1 MMKNNSAPIVI
12 FGESINLGESKTIN
26 VEIARLHTTTKL
38 NIPIMVRRS
47 KFEGPIVL
55 FSAGIHGD
63 EINGVEIVRQL
74 IHKKINKPKRGTTI
88 CIPIIN
94 VYGFVNKSREF
105 PDGRD
110 LNRVFPGSKNGSLAS
125 RYAYHI
131 LTEIIPIVDYAVD
144 FHAGGASRFN
154 APQIRIAPS
163 NTELKI
169 LADVFNAPFT
179 LFSKNISGSFR
190 NSSEKLNVKMLLFEG
205 GKSLDI
211 NNVVADEGINGA
223 KRLLSHLGMLDP
235 KHLLVEQK
243 SKTIYIENSGW
254 IRAKCSGM
262 LHDYGT
268 IGKFVKKGTVLGI
281 ITDPYGKFE
290 RKIKAPNDGYIIN
303 ANHSP
308 IVYQGDAIYHLSSAL
323 GEEGEQNN

>member
-1 MMKNNSAPIVI
+1 MMKINTTPIVL
-12 FGESINLGESKTIN
+12 FGESINPGENKTIN

-38 NIPIMVRRS
+38 NIPIIVRRS
-47 KFEGPIVL
+47 KFEGPVVL

-74 IHKKINKPKRGTTI
+74 IHKKINKPKRGTII

-110 LNRVFPGSKNGSLAS
+110 LNRVFPGSKSGSLAS
-125 RYAYHI
+125 RFAFHI
-131 LTEIIPIVDYAVD
+131 LAEIMPLVQYAVD

-154 APQIRIAPS
+154 APQIRIAHS
-163 NTELKI
+163 NAELKI

-179 LFSKNISGSFR
+179 LYSRNIMGSFR
-190 NSSEKLNVKMLLFEG
+190 SSSERMDVKMLLFEG

-211 NNVVADEGINGA
+211 NNAIADEGINGA
-223 KRLLSHLGMLDP
+223 KRLLSHLDMLDP
-235 KHLLVEQK
+235 KHTVVHQK
-243 SKTIYIENSGW
+243 SNTIYIEKSGW

-262 LHDYGT
+262 LHDYDT
-268 IGKFVKKGTVLGI
+268 IGKFVKKGTVLAT

-290 RKIKAPNDGYIIN
+290 RKVKAPNDGYVIN

-308 IVYQGDAIYHLSSAL
+308 IVYEGDAIYHLSNAF
-323 GEEGEQNN
+323 GEEGE

>member
-1 MMKNNSAPIVI
+1 MIKTNTTPIII
-12 FGESINLGESKTIN
+12 FGESIIPGESKTIN

-38 NIPIMVRRS
+38 NIPVIIRRS
-47 KFEGPIVL
+47 KTDGPVVL

-74 IHKKINKPKRGTTI
+74 IRKKINRPKKGTII

-94 VYGFVNKSREF
+94 VYGFVNKSRDF

-110 LNRVFPGSKNGSLAS
+110 LNRVFPGSKTGSLAS
-125 RYAYHI
+125 RFAFHI
-131 LTEIIPIVDYAVD
+131 LSEIMPLVNYAVD

-154 APQIRIAPS
+154 APQIRISPS
-163 NTELKI
+163 NPELKL

-179 LFSKNISGSFR
+179 LYSRNIIGSFR
-190 NSSEKLNVKMLLFEG
+190 NSSERMNVKMLLFEG

-211 NNVVADEGINGA
+211 NNTIADEGVNGA
-223 KRLLSHLGMLDP
+223 KRILAHLDMLDP
-235 KHLLVEQK
+235 KHAV
-243 SKTIYIENSGW
+243 SKPNSPSIYIEKSGW
-254 IRAKCSGM
+254 IRAKCSGL
-262 LHDYGT
+262 LHDYNT
-268 IGKFVKKGTVLGI
+268 IGTFVKKGTVLAI

-290 RKIKAPNDGYIIN
+290 RKVKAPNDGYVIN

-308 IVYQGDAIYHLSSAL
+308 IVYEGDAIYHLSNTT
-323 GEEGEQNN
+323 GEDEE

>member
-1 MMKNNSAPIVI
+1 MIKNNSAPIVI
-12 FGESINLGESKTIN
+12 FGESIIPGESKTIN

-38 NIPIMVRRS
+38 NIPVIVRRS
-47 KFEGPIVL
+47 KIDGPVVL

-74 IHKKINKPKRGTTI
+74 ISKKINRPKKGTII

-110 LNRVFPGSKNGSLAS
+110 LNRVFPGSKTGSLAS
-125 RYAYHI
+125 RFAFHI
-131 LTEIIPIVDYAVD
+131 LTEIMPVVNYAVD

-154 APQIRIAPS
+154 APQIRLAQH
-163 NTELKI
+163 NEELKI

-179 LFSKNISGSFR
+179 LYSKNILGSFR
-190 NSSEKLNVKMLLFEG
+190 NASEKLNVKMLLFEG

-211 NNVVADEGINGA
+211 NNHIADEGVNGV
-223 KRLLSHLGMLDP
+223 KRLLSHLDMLDP
-235 KHLLVEQK
+235 KHNVIQQK
-243 SKTIYIENSGW
+243 TPTIYIEKSGW
-254 IRAKCSGM
+254 VRAKCSGL
-262 LHDYGT
+262 LHDYNT
-268 IGKFVKKGTVLGI
+268 IGTFLKKGSVLAT

-290 RKIKAPNDGYIIN
+290 RKVKAPNDGYVIN
-303 ANHSP
+303 ANLSP
-308 IVYQGDAIYHLSSAL
+308 IVYEGDAIYHMSNTAEN
-323 GEEGEQNN
+323 GEE

>member
-1 MMKNNSAPIVI
+1 MMKINTTPIVL
-12 FGESINLGESKTIN
+12 FGESINPGESKTIN

-47 KFEGPIVL
+47 KFEGPVVL

-74 IHKKINKPKRGTTI
+74 IHKKINKPKRGTII

-110 LNRVFPGSKNGSLAS
+110 LNRVFPGSKTGSLAS
-125 RYAYHI
+125 RFAFHI
-131 LTEIIPIVDYAVD
+131 LAEIMPLVEYAVD

-154 APQIRIAPS
+154 APQIRIAQS
-163 NTELKI
+163 NPELKI

-179 LFSKNISGSFR
+179 LYSKNISGSFR
-190 NSSEKLNVKMLLFEG
+190 SSSEKMNVKMLLFEG

-211 NNVVADEGINGA
+211 NNDIADEGINGA
-223 KRLLSHLGMLDP
+223 KRLLKHLDMLDL
-235 KHLLVEQK
+235 KHTAVQQK
-243 SKTIYIENSGW
+243 SNTIYIEKSGW
-254 IRAKCSGM
+254 IRAKCSGL
-262 LHDYGT
+262 LHDFNT
-268 IGKFVKKGTVLGI
+268 IGKFVKKGTILAT

-290 RKIKAPNDGYIIN
+290 RKVKAPNDGYVIN

-308 IVYQGDAIYHLSSAL
+308 IVYEGDAIYHMSNTN
-323 GEEGEQNN
+323 EEDDE

>member
-1 MMKNNSAPIVI
+1 MIKINTTPIVL
-12 FGESINLGESKTIN
+12 FGESIIPGESKTIN

-38 NIPIMVRRS
+38 NIPIIVRRS
-47 KFEGPIVL
+47 KIDGPVVL

-74 IHKKINKPKRGTTI
+74 IHKKINKPKRGTII

-110 LNRVFPGSKNGSLAS
+110 LNRVFPGSKTGSLAS
-125 RYAYHI
+125 RFAFHI
-131 LTEIIPIVDYAVD
+131 LTEIMPIVQYAVD

-154 APQIRIAPS
+154 APQIRLTQ
-163 NTELKI
+163 NNKELKI

-179 LFSKNISGSFR
+179 LYSRNISGSFR
-190 NSSEKLNVKMLLFEG
+190 SSSEKLNVKMLLFEG

-211 NNVVADEGINGA
+211 NNAIADEGVNGV
-223 KRLLSHLGMLDP
+223 KRLLSHLDMLDP
-235 KHLLVEQK
+235 KHFVAK
-243 SKTIYIENSGW
+243 PKIPTIYIEKSGW
-254 IRAKCSGM
+254 IRAKCSGL
-262 LHDYGT
+262 LHDYDT
-268 IGKFVKKGTVLGI
+268 IGKFVKKGTILAT
-281 ITDPYGKFE
+281 ITDPFGKFE
-290 RKIKAPNDGYIIN
+290 RKVKAPNDGYVIN

-308 IVYQGDAIYHLSSAL
+308 IVYEGDAIYHMSNTN
-323 GEEGEQNN
+323 EEDEE

>member
-1 MMKNNSAPIVI
+1 MIKNNSAPIVI
-12 FGESINLGESKTIN
+12 FGESIIPGESKTIN

-38 NIPIMVRRS
+38 NIPVIVRRS
-47 KFEGPIVL
+47 KIDGPVVL

-74 IHKKINKPKRGTTI
+74 ISKKINKPKRGTII

-94 VYGFVNKSREF
+94 VYGFVNKAREF

-110 LNRVFPGSKNGSLAS
+110 LNRVFPGSKTGSLAS
-125 RYAYHI
+125 RFAFHI
-131 LTEIIPIVDYAVD
+131 LTEIMPIVQYAVD

-154 APQIRIAPS
+154 APQIRLTQNNEA
-163 NTELKI
+163 LKI

-179 LFSKNISGSFR
+179 LYSKNISGSFR
-190 NSSEKLNVKMLLFEG
+190 SSSEKLNVKMLLFEG

-211 NNVVADEGINGA
+211 NNAIAEEGVNGV
-223 KRLLSHLGMLDP
+223 KRLLSHLDMLDP
-235 KHLLVEQK
+235 KHFVTKQK
-243 SKTIYIENSGW
+243 APTIYIEKSGW
-254 IRAKCSGM
+254 IRAKCSGL
-262 LHDYGT
+262 LHDYDT
-268 IGKFVKKGTVLGI
+268 IGKFVKKGTVLAT

-290 RKIKAPNDGYIIN
+290 RKVKAPNDGYVIN

-308 IVYQGDAIYHLSSAL
+308 IVYEGDAIYHMSNTN
-323 GEEGEQNN
+323 EEDEE

>member
-1 MMKNNSAPIVI
+1 MIKNNSAPIVI
-12 FGESINLGESKTIN
+12 FGESIIPGESKTIN

-38 NIPIMVRRS
+38 NIPVIVRRS
-47 KFEGPIVL
+47 KIDGPVVL

-74 IHKKINKPKRGTTI
+74 ISKKINRPKKGTII

-110 LNRVFPGSKNGSLAS
+110 LNRVFPGSKTGSLAS
-125 RYAYHI
+125 RFAFHI
-131 LTEIIPIVDYAVD
+131 LTEIMPVVNYAVD

-154 APQIRIAPS
+154 APQIRLTQNNEA
-163 NTELKI
+163 LKI

-179 LFSKNISGSFR
+179 LYSKNISGSFR
-190 NSSEKLNVKMLLFEG
+190 SSSEKMNVKMLLFEG

-211 NNVVADEGINGA
+211 NNNVAEEGVNGA
-223 KRLLSHLGMLDP
+223 KRLLSHLGMLHP
-235 KHLLVEQK
+235 KHTLIK
-243 SKTIYIENSGW
+243 PKAPSIYIEKSGW
-254 IRAKCSGM
+254 IRAKCSGL
-262 LHDYGT
+262 LHDYDT
-268 IGKFVKKGTVLGI
+268 IGKFIKKGTILAT

-290 RKIKAPNDGYIIN
+290 RKVKAPNDGYVIN

-308 IVYQGDAIYHLSSAL
+308 IVYEGDAIYHMSNTN
-323 GEEGEQNN
+323 EEDEE